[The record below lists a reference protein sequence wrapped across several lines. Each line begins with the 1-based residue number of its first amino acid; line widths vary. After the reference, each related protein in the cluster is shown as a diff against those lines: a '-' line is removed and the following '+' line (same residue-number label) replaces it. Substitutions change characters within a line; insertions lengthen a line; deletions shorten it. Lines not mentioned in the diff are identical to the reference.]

1 MDTSMLKGMML
12 FREMSDAEIKQA
24 LSSLQAREKHFG
36 KGSIVF
42 HAGDTTSEFGIV
54 LSGSVTIETND
65 IWGNRTILSHI
76 GAGQVFAETYSLL
89 CNEPMLVDVTVNEES
104 SIMFLKAPVQD
115 ICQDPNQLWLNKII
129 SSLLKIS
136 SYKNLHLSGRSFHT
150 SPKTIRGRVMSYL
163 STVSL
168 QTGSNKFD
176 IPFDRQ
182 ALADYLNV
190 ERTALSKEL
199 SKMQKDGYF
208 TVRKNHFAIH
218 SLTEQ
223 MKQP

>member
-1 MDTSMLKGMML
+1 MDISMLKRMML
-12 FREMSDAEIKQA
+12 FHGMSDEEIKQV
-24 LSSLQAREKHFG
+24 LLSLQVREKHFR
-36 KGSIVF
+36 KGSFVF
-42 HAGDTTSEFGIV
+42 HAGDITSRFGIV

-76 GAGQVFAETYSLL
+76 GAGQVFAETYALL
-89 CNEPMLVDVTVNEES
+89 SNEPMLVDVTVNEDS
-104 SIMFLKAPVQD
+104 NIAFLQAPVQD
-115 ICQDPNQLWLNKII
+115 VCLDPDQLWMSKMTSN
-129 SSLLKIS
+129 LLKIS

-168 QTGSNKFD
+168 QTGSNEFD